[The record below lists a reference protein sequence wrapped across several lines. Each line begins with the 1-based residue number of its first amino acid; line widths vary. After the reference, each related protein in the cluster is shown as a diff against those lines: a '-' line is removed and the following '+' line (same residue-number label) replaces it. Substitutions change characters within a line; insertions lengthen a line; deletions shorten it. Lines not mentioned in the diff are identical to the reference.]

1 MNLKKLFFVLF
12 ISISSLSVFG
22 QQDGY
27 WDKERTTKKEIIVS
41 ARDRI
46 VIKSED
52 LPVGTTEIVFR
63 ITLLDENQ
71 QLASSL
77 VSVLKSIPDP
87 TGISQGSAG
96 AIFLL
101 SKISG
106 NDKCKYAVF
115 ASEQLVADY
124 KKSGTATKA
133 CFVQPEAISK
143 DAKRLSIDKSS
154 CLLSNSNAIWFGFE
168 STNWIMKQKIVLE
181 IVPWVNTKLSRGW
194 NLENRKLLLSQC
206 KTADLVKKTSNSD
219 EFCLCISEKV
229 QKEFTFQEFQQLL
242 SIEKI
247 KKINDL
253 GIVCFEETGAS
264 KQMYSEIRRKA
275 EDLIQQGKYADAVS
289 KLQIIITD
297 NKATAL
303 DYNTLGYTYL
313 VTKQFDKAIK
323 FFKEAE
329 KLDDN
334 ELLIKM
340 NMAHAYLF
348 KNDFSSAKSIHKKFQ
363 DQNVTDGLAWTQKVK
378 EDFEIFKNLGLS
390 NADFKRVL
398 RALKTK

>member
-1 MNLKKLFFVLF
+1 MNLKKLFFVLL
-12 ISISSLSVFG
+12 ISILSISVFG

-27 WDKERTTKKEIIVS
+27 WDKERVTKKEIIVS

-52 LPVGTTEIVFR
+52 FPVGTTEIVFR

-115 ASEQLVADY
+115 SNELLVADY
-124 KKSGTATKA
+124 KKSGTTTKA

-154 CLLSNSNAIWFGFE
+154 CLLPNLNAIWFGFE

-194 NLENRKLLLSQC
+194 NLENRKLVLNQC
-206 KTADLVKKTSNSD
+206 KTADLVKNNPNSE
-219 EFCLCISEKV
+219 EFCVCILQEL
-229 QKEFTFQEFQQLL
+229 QKQYTFKEFQQLL
-242 SIEKI
+242 AVEKS
-247 KKINDL
+247 KVFKDF
-253 GIVCFEETGAS
+253 GGACFEETGAS
-264 KQMYSEIRRKA
+264 KKMYSNIRL
-275 EDLIQQGKYADAVS
+275 EVSDLIQKGEYVDAIS
-289 KLQIIITD
+289 KLQIIIAD
-297 NKATAL
+297 GKATAS
-303 DYNTLGYTYL
+303 DFNAFGYIYIL
-313 VTKQFDKAIK
+313 TKQFDKAIK
-323 FFKEAE
+323 FLKEGE
-329 KLDDN
+329 KLDES
-334 ELLIKM
+334 ELLIKL
-340 NMAHAYLF
+340 NLAHAYLLNNNF
-348 KNDFSSAKSIHKKFQ
+348 KSAKFIHIKYQF
-363 DQNVTDGLAWTQKVK
+363 QNVTDSLAWTQKVK
-378 EDFEIFKNLGLS
+378 LDFEKFKNAGLS
-390 NADFKRVL
+390 DVDFNRVL
-398 RALKTK
+398 RLFKD